1 MRPLRLVSIN
11 IERSNHIARV
21 LPFLKASD
29 ADVICIQ
36 ELCERDIPEFE
47 SLLGMRAV
55 YAPVG
60 LHPADPPEEGAVMT
74 GIAFFSRE
82 APLSIRE
89 IYYKGDRTQ
98 AETAPAHRTATDA
111 PLLCADIDCDGT
123 TYRVLSTHFT
133 WTPDGSASDEQRVD
147 MRKLLNTLSAEGE
160 FVLCGDFNAPRGG
173 EIFAEL
179 ASRYTDNIPPQYAT
193 SIDVTLH
200 KRGRER
206 PHELSDKMVDGLFT
220 TPGYRARD
228 VELHFGISDHA
239 AVTALIERV

>member
-11 IERSNHIARV
+11 VERSNHIERV
-21 LPFLKASD
+21 LPFLKASA

-36 ELCERDIPEFE
+36 ELCERDIPEIE
-47 SLLGMRAV
+47 SSLGMRAV

-89 IYYKGDRTQ
+89 IYYKGDRAQ

>member
-1 MRPLRLVSIN
+1 
-11 IERSNHIARV
+11 
-21 LPFLKASD
+21 
-29 ADVICIQ
+29 
-36 ELCERDIPEFE
+36 
-47 SLLGMRAV
+47 MRAV

-74 GIAFFSRE
+74 GIALFSRE

-98 AETAPAHRTATDA
+98 AETAPAHRTATEA
-111 PLLCADIDCDGT
+111 PLLCADMDCDGT

-206 PHELSDKMVDGLFT
+206 PNELSDKMVDGLFT

>member
-1 MRPLRLVSIN
+1 MQPLRLVSLN
-11 IERSNHIARV
+11 VERSNHLERV
-21 LPFLKASD
+21 LPFLEHVG

-36 ELCERDIPEFE
+36 ELCERDISRFE
-47 SLLGMRAV
+47 SSLGMRAV

-111 PLLCADIDCDGT
+111 PLLCADVVREGT
-123 TYRVLSTHFT
+123 TYTVLSTHFT
-133 WTPDGSASDEQRVD
+133 WTPDGRASDEQRAD
-147 MRKLLNTLSAEGE
+147 IRQLLKSLSDEGE

-179 ASRYTDNIPPQYAT
+179 ASRYTDNIPPQYPT

-206 PHELSDKMVDGLFT
+206 PHEFADKMVDGLFT